1 MIKYE
6 KLNQLLESNNLDAL
20 LIMSPYN
27 RRYVSGFSGSSG
39 AVIYT
44 KNEKFLISDFRYK
57 NQAPKESLDFEFV
70 LQDKGLIP
78 FVVEFIKDK
87 GLKTVGFESEHVN
100 YNIYESL
107 KNEFDLVPLTGEVE
121 KIRMVKTPDEIEK
134 IKKACEIVDESYMH
148 ILKFVKSGM
157 TELEVR
163 NELEYKMAQLG
174 SEKPSFDTIVASGYR
189 GALPHG
195 AASNKVIERGEMV
208 TLDFGAYYEGYAS
221 DITRSFAVE
230 DVSSEMEK
238 VYNVVLESQL
248 KALDEIKLGMT
259 GEEADSIARNVIKSY
274 GYGDNFGHS
283 LGHGFGLEVHEGPGL
298 AQKSDVV
305 LTENMVITIEPGIY
319 IDNVGGVRIEDD
331 AIITKDGL
339 EKLTHSTKD
348 FIIVNN

>member
-6 KLNQLLESNNLDAL
+6 KLNQLLESKNLDAL

-27 RRYVSGFSGSSG
+27 RRYVTGFSGSSG
-39 AVIYT
+39 AVVYT
-44 KNEKFLISDFRYK
+44 KDEKFLISDFRYK
-57 NQAPKESLDFEFV
+57 NQAPNESVDFEFV
-70 LQDKGLIP
+70 LQDKGLLP
-78 FVVEFIKDK
+78 FVVEFMKEK

-107 KNEFDLVPLTGEVE
+107 KNEFNLVPLTGEVE

-195 AASNKVIERGEMV
+195 AASSKVIERGDMV

-238 VYNVVLESQL
+238 VYNIVLESQL

-259 GEEADSIARNVIKSY
+259 GEEADSIARDVIKSY

-298 AQKSDVV
+298 AQSSDIV

-319 IDNVGGVRIEDD
+319 VDNVGGVRIEDD
-331 AIITKDGL
+331 AIVTKDGL
-339 EKLTHSTKD
+339 EKLTHSSKD

>member
-39 AVIYT
+39 AIIYT
-44 KNEKFLISDFRYK
+44 KNEKYLISDFRYK
-57 NQAPKESLDFEFV
+57 NQAPKESVDFEFV

-78 FVVEFIKDK
+78 FVVEFIKEK
-87 GLKTVGFESEHVN
+87 GLKTVGFESQHVN
-100 YNIYESL
+100 YNIYDSL
-107 KNEFDLVPLTGEVE
+107 KNEFDLVPLTEEVE

-195 AASNKVIERGEMV
+195 AASKKVIERGDMV
-208 TLDFGAYYEGYAS
+208 TLDFGAYFEGYAS

-259 GEEADSIARNVIKSY
+259 GEEADSIARDVIKSY
-274 GYGDNFGHS
+274 GYEDNFGHS

-298 AQKSDVV
+298 AQKSDII

-319 IDNVGGVRIEDD
+319 LDNVGGVRIEDD
-331 AIITKDGL
+331 AIITKGGL